1 MSIPIRLHNQ
11 TLHLFFLLSILFHL
25 YKSQEIIFKDDD
37 ICEKFGSNLL
47 AYIFKNETE
56 KKVNNTKDPFKE
68 FENITYNE
76 IIKNSGS
83 GLNDLGDYF
92 GCKRNKDAE
101 YYLMTLGIQNN
112 PLIQA
117 SLGFCYYK
125 KCTEDY
131 FQNFTNKLT
140 NQISKRYPMNLNSL
154 MILILN
160 PEKEVEKI
168 KQSYG
173 KKPQIIIF
181 IIIILLIFELLIS
194 LINPK
199 NKFLKAF
206 NLINNSKAIFS
217 VKNPNILYEKLR
229 VFDGIRLLSALY
241 VVFGHVCF
249 YPLMLGV
256 KNSIE
261 IIYASKKWHFAI
273 ITSGYYAVDVFFY
286 MSGFFFIFSIQKYLN
301 RKINKMK
308 ILLMGFCMRF
318 IRLLPFMLIA
328 VFGFTYLLSF
338 LSDGPKYFGV
348 EIATKACIKNY
359 WHNLIFI
366 NNLIDYPPTIDN
378 GSCFS
383 HGWYL
388 ACDMQFFVYSMLI
401 VIIFNDKPKVR
412 KYLFIITFIVCSL
425 VQFIIV
431 LIKKYPYNDM
441 IHETDTQNA
450 TEQFNLYYIRPYVRI
465 TPYLIGIFFG
475 ELFLET
481 KLYKKQNAKEKRE
494 KMEKEIQKEQL
505 DINDTSNTSKSK
517 EFEFPLLNSS
527 FQMQTNSFLPSD
539 IQSNNNNI
547 NNNSLLNESLNSN
560 ILKEPK
566 INNEEEEEEEIIES
580 DNIYYKINS
589 FLEKNDCISNFI
601 GIIAFILLNLVFW
614 NSSISNKLEKGLS
627 LFWSAMFQT
636 FGKVI
641 YIFSLG
647 VLIHLTFL
655 GKFNTLSKV
664 LSLKFETQ
672 IARGSFGI
680 YVVHIY
686 FLAMYFLGT
695 NTNFYIRFIDCA
707 ILGIGFFLFSW
718 IVTLILGLI
727 FESPII
733 VLSKGSTKN

>member
-1 MSIPIRLHNQ
+1 MSILNKLHNQ
-11 TLHLFFLLSILFHL
+11 RIHLFFLLSILFHL

-47 AYIFKNETE
+47 AHMFKNETE
-56 KKVNNTKDPFKE
+56 NKLNNTKEPFKD
-68 FENITYNE
+68 FENITLNE
-76 IIKNSGS
+76 IIKYSGT

-92 GCKRNKDAE
+92 GCKRNKNAE
-101 YYLMTLGIQNN
+101 YYLMTLSTPNN
-112 PLIQA
+112 PVIQI

-125 KCTEDY
+125 NCTENY
-131 FQNFTNKLT
+131 FQNFKNKLS
-140 NQISKRYPMNLNSL
+140 NKISKIYPLNTNLL
-154 MILILN
+154 MMILN
-160 PEKEVEKI
+160 PEKEVEKTR
-168 KQSYG
+168 KSYG
-173 KKPQIIIF
+173 KKPQIILF
-181 IIIILLIFELLIS
+181 IIITLLIFELFIT

-206 NLINNSKAIFS
+206 NLINNSKSIFS
-217 VKNPNILYEKLR
+217 VKNPNKLYEKLR
-229 VFDGIRLLSALY
+229 VFDGIRLLSAFY

-249 YPLMLGV
+249 YPLMIGA
-256 KNSIE
+256 KNTIE

-273 ITSGYYAVDVFFY
+273 ITSAYYAVDVFFY
-286 MSGFFFIFSIQKYLN
+286 MSGFFFIFSIQKFLN

-308 ILLMGFCMRF
+308 ILLMGFIMRF

-328 VFGFTYLLSF
+328 IFGFTYLLTF
-338 LSDGPKYFGV
+338 LNNGPKYFGV
-348 EIATKACIKNY
+348 EIATKSCIKNY

-366 NNLIDYPPTIDN
+366 NNLINYPPTLDD
-378 GSCFS
+378 GCCFS

-412 KYLFIITFIVCSL
+412 KYLFIITFIVCSI
-425 VQFIIV
+425 VQMVIV
-431 LIKKYPYNDM
+431 FIKKYPYNDM
-441 IHETDTQNA
+441 IHETDSQNA
-450 TEQFNLYYIRPYVRI
+450 NDQFYLYYIRPYVRV

-481 KLYKKQNAKEKRE
+481 KLYKKYNSKEKKE
-494 KMEKEIQKEQL
+494 KNEKIQKEQL
-505 DINDTSNTSKSK
+505 DINNMSDNSKSK
-517 EFEFPLLNSS
+517 EYEFPLLNSS
-527 FQMQTNSFLPSD
+527 FQMQTNSFLPSN
-539 IQSNNNNI
+539 IQSNNNS
-547 NNNSLLNESLNSN
+547 NNNESLNSN
-560 ILKEPK
+560 ISIEPK
-566 INNEEEEEEEIIES
+566 VNNEEEEENEEIFES
-580 DNIYYKINS
+580 DNIYYKINN
-589 FLEKNDCISNFI
+589 FLEKNDSISYSI
-601 GIIAFILLNLVFW
+601 GIMAFILLNLVFW
-614 NSSISNKLEKGLS
+614 NSSISNKLEKGLT